1 MGDPFFVLPEP
12 IFRPELARLDHV
24 DFRTHCLDDFH
35 PVVHFEFDDIPHT
48 PNASLSRPRCA
59 VRATRC
65 PGWAIFA
72 ALSGPKYSEFA
83 NQSRPSGFRIA
94 YKNQSSSRFGDSAE
108 SPLESWRLEGLPS
121 SKREA
126 KSID

>member
-1 MGDPFFVLPEP
+1 MGDPFLVLPEP

-24 DFRTHCLDDFH
+24 DFRTQCLDDFH

-83 NQSRPSGFRIA
+83 NQSRPFEVEFA
-94 YKNQSSSRFGDSAE
+94 YKIQNVYEFADSGNGRQYWANG
-108 SPLESWRLEGLPS
+108 RTTFF
-121 SKREA
+121 RQRIQV
-126 KSID
+126 KS